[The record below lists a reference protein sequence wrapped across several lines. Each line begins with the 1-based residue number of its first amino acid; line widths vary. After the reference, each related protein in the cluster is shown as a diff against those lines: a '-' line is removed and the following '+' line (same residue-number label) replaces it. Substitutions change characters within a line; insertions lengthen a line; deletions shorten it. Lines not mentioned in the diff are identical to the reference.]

1 MAIERFEDID
11 AWKEA
16 RVLTQMVYRVSRERR
31 FARDFK
37 LVDQIRSAASSV
49 MNNIAEGFDSQSD
62 KEFIK
67 FLTYA
72 RRSATEVQS
81 ELYIALDQD
90 YITSADFET
99 IYQQATK
106 TKKLINGFIRYLKTS
121 PAQVTK
127 DQRPRTTD

>member
-16 RVLTQMVYRVSRERR
+16 RVLTQMVYRVSRGER

-37 LVDQIRSAASSV
+37 LVNQICSAASSV

-62 KEFIK
+62 KEFIH

-81 ELYIALDQD
+81 ELYIALDQE
-90 YITSADFET
+90 YIVLADFET

-106 TKKLINGFIRYLKTS
+106 TKKLINGFIRYLRTS
-121 PAQVTK
+121 PTKETK
-127 DQRPRTTD
+127 D

>member
-16 RVLTQMVYRVSRERR
+16 RILTQMVYRVSRGER

-37 LVDQIRSAASSV
+37 PVNQIHSAASSV
-49 MNNIAEGFDSQSD
+49 MNNVAEGFDCQSD
-62 KEFIK
+62 KEFIH

-81 ELYIALDQD
+81 ELYIALDQE
-90 YITSADFET
+90 YIALADFET
-99 IYQQATK
+99 IYQQATT
-106 TKKLINGFIRYLKTS
+106 TKKLINGFIRYLRTS
-121 PAQVTK
+121 PTKATK
-127 DQRPRTTD
+127 D